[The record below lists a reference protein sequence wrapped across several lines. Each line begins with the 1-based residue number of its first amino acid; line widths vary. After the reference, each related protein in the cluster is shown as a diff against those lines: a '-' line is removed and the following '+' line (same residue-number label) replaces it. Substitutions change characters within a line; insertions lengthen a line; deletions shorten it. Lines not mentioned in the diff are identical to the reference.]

1 MADDSGVIVGLNI
14 KGIRRDFVE
23 SIVKNRYEYGPFKG
37 FQDLA
42 TEWASIY
49 ERTKHICVN

>member
-1 MADDSGVIVGLNI
+1 MIVELVVGPINI

-37 FQDLA
+37 FQDFA
-42 TEWASIY
+42 YRIGAHRRKNRY
-49 ERTKHICVN
+49 YCVN